1 VEAVLRLTE
10 EQYSVL
16 RGHLFPGDGKEAVAI
31 ALCGRRDGDLRHCMM
46 VRKLLLIPHDQCQVR
61 TPVRV
66 TWPTEMILP
75 LLEEAMARN
84 LAIVKIHSHP
94 RGLRDFS
101 RWDDLSDREL
111 FTSIHNWTE
120 RESPNASVIML
131 PDGTLFGRLVGPEG
145 AFELLHCIS
154 VVGHDLQFW
163 YPLETEARVPEFAMR
178 HTQAFGEGTTK
189 RLGRLCIAVI
199 GCSGTGSIVAE
210 QLARL
215 GAGKLILVDP
225 DRAEEKNLNRI
236 LNATIE
242 DALAG
247 RFKVDVLQRAIV
259 NMGLGTQVTAFAKN
273 LYDPEVIKAVA
284 QCDIVFGCMDSVDG
298 RHLLNRVATF
308 YLLPYF
314 DVGVKLE
321 ADGSGGIDQICG
333 TIHYLQPGKSSLLS
347 RGLYNLEQVRAAG
360 LKRTDPDTYQRQLKE
375 KYIVGV
381 QEERPAVISVNMVYA
396 ALAVNE
402 MLARLHPYRDDDNKG
417 FTTYRFSLT
426 QAQIYTEPEGEPCR
440 LLARH
445 VGRGDVR
452 PLLDMP
458 ELSEMED
465 GNELA
470 SELLA

>member
-10 EQYSVL
+10 EQHSIL
-16 RGHLFPGDGKEAVAI
+16 RSHLFPEDGKEAVAI
-31 ALCGRRDGDLRHCMM
+31 ALCGRRDGDLRHCLMI
-46 VRKLLLIPHDQCQVR
+46 RKLLLIPYDKCPVR

-66 TWPTEMILP
+66 TWPAEMILP
-75 LLEEAMARN
+75 FLEEAMARN

-94 RGLRDFS
+94 GGLRDFS
-101 RWDDLSDREL
+101 RWDDLSDREM
-111 FTSIHNWTE
+111 FTSIHSWTE

-131 PDGTLFGRLVGPEG
+131 PDGTLIGRLVGPGGE
-145 AFELLHCIS
+145 FEPLHCIS
-154 VVGHDLQFW
+154 IVGDDLQFW
-163 YPLETEARVPEFAMR
+163 YPSGPETGLPEFAKR
-178 HTQAFGEGTTK
+178 HTQAFGEGTTR

-199 GCSGTGSIVAE
+199 GCSGTGSIVVE

-225 DRAEEKNLNRI
+225 DRVEEKNLNRI

-242 DALAG
+242 DACAG
-247 RFKVDVLQRAIV
+247 WFKVDVLQRAIV
-259 NMGLGTQVTAFAKN
+259 NMGLGTQVMTFANN
-273 LYDPEVIKAVA
+273 LYDPQAVKAVA

-298 RHLLNRVATF
+298 RHLLNRLATF
-308 YLLPYF
+308 YLIPYF

-321 ADGSGGIDQICG
+321 ADGSGGINQICG
-333 TIHYLQPGKSSLLS
+333 TINYLQPGKSSLLS
-347 RGLYNLEQVRAAG
+347 RGLYDLEQVRAAG
-360 LKRTDPDTYQRQLKE
+360 LKRTDPDAYQEQLKE

-381 QEERPAVISVNMVYA
+381 QEERPAVISVNTLYA

-402 MLARLHPYRDDDNKG
+402 MLARLHPYRDDDNRD
-417 FTTYRFSLT
+417 FATYRISLT
-426 QAQIYTEPEGEPCR
+426 QAQVYTESEGEPCR
-440 LLARH
+440 VLARH

-465 GNELA
+465 SYELA